1 MQETLT
7 PNTARP
13 AGSPSRA
20 HVWPRDAAPSGPS
33 SKVAFPCVCLCEEK
47 LYKGEAGRLVSRSEK
62 RVHGRCACGGNSVW
76 GGGVLVRSRSSN
88 DADVT
93 HPIYPYQN
101 RACQR
106 RPCAIALLAWRT
118 GSGGDEP
125 GQDRQQPT
133 RTSFAAIWWWCGVTL
148 ASVHARKQASAARP
162 SERSACAPRTSC
174 MVRTAR
180 SPSGRR
186 ALPSRA
192 PALNCTRG
200 LGHGPMSFRED

>member
-1 MQETLT
+1 MFGLET
-7 PNTARP
+7 PRPPGQAAR
-13 AGSPSRA
+13 SRFRVFA
-20 HVWPRDAAPSGPS
+20 
-33 SKVAFPCVCLCEEK
+33 CVRRN
-47 LYKGEAGRLVSRSEK
+47 YIREK
-62 RVHGRCACGGNSVW
+62 RGVSSLDPKSVYTVGVRVGEIRC

-93 HPIYPYQN
+93 HPIYPCQN

-200 LGHGPMSFRED
+200 LGHGPNAGHWPLHGPRSLTPGRDRR